1 MAMGISGLMA
11 DKNLRP
17 ITDPNP
23 VEVVEDLKSLPDNI
37 LAEYAQD
44 RTNPNATYALT
55 VLMSRKRAKDALV
68 KEDMPETTVAEDVI
82 ADVSGAPQ
90 TQQGVGGASMFVPEQ
105 QKEQYLAQQL
115 MQQAGPQGTQP
126 IDMQGTQPIDMQG
139 INTPAPGPEQLMA
152 AGGIT
157 RLPTPNVGQNYAGG
171 GIVSFAEGG
180 ANFGFNNLV
189 GLNDEEINNLLKL
202 AKEGKEYKVKSPTE
216 KGIKNLTFDQRLKD
230 EANKLGDS
238 IAGPFGNSFGM
249 MEDYKPDGI
258 KTNAEVK
265 EQIDKIL
272 AEEKELK
279 SPTKDFDDGRTT
291 DELATDIMSLESTD
305 TSIDGRNTLPPTALS
320 TKGIQGLQER
330 FDKLKSRYE
339 NQDKSLEEIGR
350 DVQAAYSQ
358 FGVDQNVF
366 GDLAADIEKDR
377 QQLGKSRGEAA
388 DLAFIEAGLLIAG
401 GTSPYALA
409 NLKEAAPAVR
419 NYGVQLQNLRG
430 EDRALKAMEL
440 QIKGAEQA
448 GKLGM
453 ADKAMALQDSARKQ
467 LLEIDKSQL
476 DADQRMAIAQLQAD
490 ATLQAALI
498 QANSK
503 EQYILLDQARKDP
516 NFYTVVTGPGGKP
529 MRQFNTE
536 KFMDLL
542 RPAGLGSFNSLI
554 GSLTKEYNDQASDIL
569 KGDEFRKMYPTVESY
584 INAITSQT
592 GAVRPRQGQS
602 TPGTQG
608 KIVDFNSLIKT
619 P

>member
-37 LAEYAQD
+37 LSEYAQD
-44 RTNPNATYALT
+44 RSNPNATYALT
-55 VLMSRKRAKDALV
+55 VLMSRKRAKDALA
-68 KEDMPETTVAEDVI
+68 KEDMPDTTVAEDVI

-90 TQQGVGGASMFVPEQ
+90 TQQGFGGASMFVPQEQ
-105 QKEQYLAQQL
+105 KQQYLAQQL

-126 IDMQGTQPIDMQG
+126 IDMQGN
-139 INTPAPGPEQLMA
+139 NTPAPNPEQLMA

-157 RLPTPNVGQNYAGG
+157 RLPAPNVGQNYAGG
-171 GIVSFAEGG
+171 GIVAFAEGG
-180 ANFGFNNLV
+180 ANFGFNNLA
-189 GLNDEEINNLLKL
+189 GLNDQEINDLIKL
-202 AKEGKEYKVKSPTE
+202 AKEEKEYKVKSPSE

-238 IAGPFGNSFGM
+238 IAGPFGNSFGI
-249 MEDYKPDGI
+249 MEDYKPEGI

-272 AEEKELK
+272 AEEKALK
-279 SPTKDFDDGRTT
+279 SPTKNFDDGRTT
-291 DELATDIMSLESTD
+291 DQIATDIMGLESTD
-305 TSIDGRNTLPPTALS
+305 TSIDGKNTLPSTALS

-330 FDKLKSRYE
+330 FDKLRSRYE

-358 FGVDQNVF
+358 FGVDQNMF
-366 GDLAADIEKDR
+366 RDLAADIEKDR

-448 GKLGM
+448 GKMGM

-467 LLEIDKSQL
+467 LLELDKSQL
-476 DADQRMAIAQLQAD
+476 DADQRMAVAQLQAD
-490 ATLQAALI
+490 TALQAALI
-498 QANSK
+498 QANSRDS
-503 EQYILLDQARKDP
+503 YILLDQAKRDP
-516 NFYTVVTGPGGKP
+516 NFYTVVTGPGGKK

-536 KFMDLL
+536 KFMELIK
-542 RPAGLGSFNSLI
+542 PYPGQGSYNSLI
-554 GSLTKEYNDQASDIL
+554 ASLTKEYNDQVTDIFT
-569 KGDEFRKMYPTVESY
+569 GAEFKKMYPTPESY
-584 INAITSQT
+584 INAITGQT
-592 GAVRPRQGQS
+592 GAFRPRQDQA

-608 KIVDFNSLIKT
+608 KIVDFSSLIKT

>member
-44 RTNPNATYALT
+44 RANPNATYALT

-90 TQQGVGGASMFVPEQ
+90 TQQGFGGASMFVPEQ
-105 QKEQYLAQQL
+105 QKQQYLAQQL
-115 MQQAGPQGTQP
+115 MQQAGP
-126 IDMQGTQPIDMQG
+126 QGTQPIDMQG

-157 RLPTPNVGQNYAGG
+157 RLPTSNIGQNYAGG

-189 GLNDEEINNLLKL
+189 GLNDQEINDLLKL
-202 AKEGKEYKVKSPTE
+202 AKEEKEYKVKSPFE
-216 KGIKNLTFDQRLKD
+216 RKGLKD
-230 EANKLGDS
+230 LQVNKDFIKSLEDGE
-238 IAGPFGNSFGM
+238 M
-249 MEDYKPDGI
+249 VDYKPQGDL
-258 KTNAEVK
+258 ELK

-272 AEEKELK
+272 AEEKALK
-279 SPTKDFDDGRTT
+279 SPTKNFDDGRTT
-291 DELATDIMSLESTD
+291 DQIATDIMGLESTD
-305 TSIDGRNTLPPTALS
+305 TSIDGRNTLPSTALS

-440 QIKGAEQA
+440 QIRGAEQA

-476 DADQRMAIAQLQAD
+476 DADQRMAIAELQRD

-503 EQYILLDQARKDP
+503 DSYILLDQAKRDP
-516 NFYTVVTGPGGKP
+516 NFYTVVTGPGGKK

-536 KFMDLL
+536 KFMELIK
-542 RPAGLGSFNSLI
+542 PYGQSSYNSLI
-554 GSLTKEYNDQASDIL
+554 GNLTKEYNDQASDIL

-584 INAITSQT
+584 INTITSQT
-592 GAVRPRQGQS
+592 GAFRPRQDQS

>member
-37 LAEYAQD
+37 LSEYAQD
-44 RTNPNATYALT
+44 RSNPNATYALT
-55 VLMSRKRAKDALV
+55 VLMSRKRAKDALA
-68 KEDMPETTVAEDVI
+68 KEDMPDTTVAEDVI
-82 ADVSGAPQ
+82 ADVSGTPQ
-90 TQQGVGGASMFVPEQ
+90 TQQGFGGASMFVPEQ
-105 QKEQYLAQQL
+105 QKQQYLAQQL
-115 MQQAGPQGTQP
+115 MQQAGP
-126 IDMQGTQPIDMQG
+126 QGTQPIDMQG

-157 RLPTPNVGQNYAGG
+157 RLPTSNIGQNYAGG

-180 ANFGFNNLV
+180 ANFGFNNLA
-189 GLNDEEINNLLKL
+189 GLNDQEINDLLKL
-202 AKEGKEYKVKSPTE
+202 AKEEKEYKVKSPFE
-216 KGIKNLTFDQRLKD
+216 RKGLKD
-230 EANKLGDS
+230 LQVNKDFIKSLEDGE
-238 IAGPFGNSFGM
+238 M
-249 MEDYKPDGI
+249 VDYKPQD
-258 KTNAEVK
+258 NLELK

-272 AEEKELK
+272 AEEKALK
-279 SPTKDFDDGRTT
+279 SPTKNFDDGRTT
-291 DELATDIMSLESTD
+291 DQIATDIMDLESTD
-305 TSIDGRNTLPPTALS
+305 TSIDGRNTLPKTALS

-330 FDKLKSRYE
+330 FDKIKSRYE

-388 DLAFIEAGLLIAG
+388 DLAFIEAGLMIAG

-448 GKLGM
+448 GKMGM

-467 LLEIDKSQL
+467 LLELDKSQL
-476 DADQRMAIAQLQAD
+476 DADQRMAVAQLQAD
-490 ATLQAALI
+490 TTLQAALI

-503 EQYILLDQARKDP
+503 DSYILLDQAKKDP
-516 NFYTVVTGPGGKP
+516 NFYTVVAGPGGKK

-536 KFMDLL
+536 KFMELIK
-542 RPAGLGSFNSLI
+542 PYGQSSYNSLI
-554 GSLTKEYNDQASDIL
+554 ANLNKEYNDQATNIL
-569 KGDEFRKMYPTVESY
+569 TGDEFRKMYPTVESY
-584 INAITSQT
+584 INSITSQT
-592 GAVRPRQGQS
+592 GAVRPRQDQS

>member
-37 LAEYAQD
+37 LADYAQD
-44 RTNPNATYALT
+44 RANPNATYALT

-90 TQQGVGGASMFVPEQ
+90 TQQGFGGASMFVPEQ
-105 QKEQYLAQQL
+105 QKQQYLAQQL
-115 MQQAGPQGTQP
+115 MQQAGP
-126 IDMQGTQPIDMQG
+126 QGTQPIDMQG

-157 RLPTPNVGQNYAGG
+157 RLPTSNIGQNYAGG

-189 GLNDEEINNLLKL
+189 GLNDQEINDLLKL
-202 AKEGKEYKVKSPTE
+202 AKEEKEYKVKSPFE
-216 KGIKNLTFDQRLKD
+216 RKGLKD
-230 EANKLGDS
+230 LQVNKDFIKSLEDGE
-238 IAGPFGNSFGM
+238 M
-249 MEDYKPDGI
+249 VDYKPQGDL
-258 KTNAEVK
+258 ELK

-279 SPTKDFDDGRTT
+279 SPTKNFDDGRTT
-291 DELATDIMSLESTD
+291 DQIATDIMGLESTD

-490 ATLQAALI
+490 ASLQAALI

-503 EQYILLDQARKDP
+503 DSYILLDQAKRDP
-516 NFYTVVTGPGGKP
+516 NFYTVVTGPGGKK

-536 KFMDLL
+536 KFMELIK
-542 RPAGLGSFNSLI
+542 PYGQSSYNSLI
-554 GSLTKEYNDQASDIL
+554 GNLTKEYNDQASDIL

-584 INAITSQT
+584 INTITSQT
-592 GAVRPRQGQS
+592 GAFRPRQDQS

>member
-44 RTNPNATYALT
+44 RANPNATYALT
-55 VLMSRKRAKDALV
+55 VLMSRKRAKDALA

-90 TQQGVGGASMFVPEQ
+90 TQQGFGGASMFVPEQ
-105 QKEQYLAQQL
+105 QKQQYLAQQL
-115 MQQAGPQGTQP
+115 MQQAGP
-126 IDMQGTQPIDMQG
+126 QGTQPIDMQG

-157 RLPTPNVGQNYAGG
+157 RLPTSNIGQNYAGG

-189 GLNDEEINNLLKL
+189 GLNDQEINDLLKL
-202 AKEGKEYKVKSPTE
+202 AKEDKEYKVKSPFE
-216 KGIKNLTFDQRLKD
+216 RKGLKD
-230 EANKLGDS
+230 LQVNKDFIKSLEDGE
-238 IAGPFGNSFGM
+238 M
-249 MEDYKPDGI
+249 VDYKPQGDL
-258 KTNAEVK
+258 ELK

-272 AEEKELK
+272 AEEKALK
-279 SPTKDFDDGRTT
+279 SPTKNFDDGRTT
-291 DELATDIMSLESTD
+291 DELATDIMGLESTD
-305 TSIDGRNTLPPTALS
+305 TSIDRRNTLPSTALS

-330 FDKLKSRYE
+330 FDKLRSRYE

-476 DADQRMAIAQLQAD
+476 DADQRMAVAQLQAD
-490 ATLQAALI
+490 ASLQAALI

-503 EQYILLDQARKDP
+503 DSYILLDQAKKDP
-516 NFYTVVTGPGGKP
+516 NFYTVVTGPGGKK

-536 KFMDLL
+536 KFMELIK
-542 RPAGLGSFNSLI
+542 PYGQSSYNSLI
-554 GSLTKEYNDQASDIL
+554 ANLTKEYNDQASDIL

-584 INAITSQT
+584 INTITSQT
-592 GAVRPRQGQS
+592 GAFRPRQDQS

-608 KIVDFNSLIKT
+608 KIVDFSSLIKT

>member
-1 MAMGISGLMA
+1 MGISGLMA

-68 KEDMPETTVAEDVI
+68 KEDMPKTTVAEDVI

-90 TQQGVGGASMFVPEQ
+90 TQQGFGGASMFVPEQ
-105 QKEQYLAQQL
+105 QKQQYLAQQL

-126 IDMQGTQPIDMQG
+126 IDMQG
-139 INTPAPGPEQLMA
+139 INTPAPGPEELMA
-152 AGGIT
+152 VGGIT
-157 RLPTPNVGQNYAGG
+157 RLPTSNIGQNYAGG
-171 GIVSFAEGG
+171 GIVAFQNGGDVGG

-189 GLNDEEINNLLKL
+189 GLNDQEINDLLKL
-202 AKEGKEYKVKSPTE
+202 AKEEKEYKVKSPFE
-216 KGIKNLTFDQRLKD
+216 RKGLKD
-230 EANKLGDS
+230 LQLNTDFTKSLEDGE
-238 IAGPFGNSFGM
+238 M
-249 MEDYKPDGI
+249 VDYKPQGDL
-258 KTNAEVK
+258 ELK

-279 SPTKDFDDGRTT
+279 SPTKNFDDGRTT
-291 DELATDIMSLESTD
+291 DQIATDIMDLESTD
-305 TSIDGRNTLPPTALS
+305 TSIEGRNTLPTTALS

-366 GDLAADIEKDR
+366 GGLAADIEKDR

-430 EDRALKAMEL
+430 EDRALKTMEL

-490 ATLQAALI
+490 ASLQAALI

-503 EQYILLDQARKDP
+503 EQYILLDQAKKDP

-536 KFMDLL
+536 KFMELL
-542 RPAGLGSFNSLI
+542 KPMGQGSFNSLI
-554 GSLTKEYNDQASDIL
+554 ANLNKEYNDQATDIFT
-569 KGDEFRKMYPTVESY
+569 GAEFRKMYPTVESY
-584 INAITSQT
+584 INSITSQT

>member
-90 TQQGVGGASMFVPEQ
+90 TQQGFGGASMFVPEQ
-105 QKEQYLAQQL
+105 QKQQYLAQQL

-126 IDMQGTQPIDMQG
+126 IDMQG
-139 INTPAPGPEQLMA
+139 INTPAPGPEELMA
-152 AGGIT
+152 VGGIT
-157 RLPTPNVGQNYAGG
+157 RLPTSNIGQNYAGG
-171 GIVSFAEGG
+171 GIVAFQNGGDVGG

-189 GLNDEEINNLLKL
+189 GLNDQEINDLLKL
-202 AKEGKEYKVKSPTE
+202 AKEEKEYKVKSPTE

-249 MEDYKPDGI
+249 MEDYKPEGI

-279 SPTKDFDDGRTT
+279 SPTKNFDDGRTT
-291 DELATDIMSLESTD
+291 DQIATDIMGLESTD

-366 GDLAADIEKDR
+366 GGLAADIEKDR

-430 EDRALKAMEL
+430 EDRALKTMEL

-490 ATLQAALI
+490 ATLNAALI

-536 KFMDLL
+536 KFMELL
-542 RPAGLGSFNSLI
+542 RPVGQGSYNSLI
-554 GSLTKEYNDQASDIL
+554 GNLTKEYNDQASDIL

-584 INAITSQT
+584 INTITSQT
-592 GAVRPRQGQS
+592 GAFRPRQDQS

>member
-44 RTNPNATYALT
+44 RANPNATYALT
-55 VLMSRKRAKDALV
+55 VLMSRKRAKDALA

-90 TQQGVGGASMFVPEQ
+90 TQQGFGGASMFVPEQ
-105 QKEQYLAQQL
+105 QKQQYLAQQL
-115 MQQAGPQGTQP
+115 MQQAGP
-126 IDMQGTQPIDMQG
+126 QGTQPIDMQG

-157 RLPTPNVGQNYAGG
+157 RLPTSNIGQNYAGG

-189 GLNDEEINNLLKL
+189 GLNDQEINDLLKL
-202 AKEGKEYKVKSPTE
+202 AKEDKEYKVKSPFE
-216 KGIKNLTFDQRLKD
+216 RKGLKD
-230 EANKLGDS
+230 LQVNKDFIKSLEDGE
-238 IAGPFGNSFGM
+238 M
-249 MEDYKPDGI
+249 VDYKPQGDL
-258 KTNAEVK
+258 ELK

-272 AEEKELK
+272 AEEKALK
-279 SPTKDFDDGRTT
+279 SPTKNFDDGRTT
-291 DELATDIMSLESTD
+291 DQIATDIMGLESTD
-305 TSIDGRNTLPPTALS
+305 TSIDRRNTLPSTALS

-330 FDKLKSRYE
+330 FDKLRSRYE

-476 DADQRMAIAQLQAD
+476 DADQRMAVAQLQAD
-490 ATLQAALI
+490 ASLQAALI

-503 EQYILLDQARKDP
+503 DSYILLDQAKKDP
-516 NFYTVVTGPGGKP
+516 NFYTVVTGPGGKK

-536 KFMDLL
+536 KFMELIK
-542 RPAGLGSFNSLI
+542 PYGQSSYNSLI
-554 GSLTKEYNDQASDIL
+554 ANLTKEYNDQASDIL
-569 KGDEFRKMYPTVESY
+569 KGDEFIKMYPTPESY
-584 INAITSQT
+584 INAITGQT

-608 KIVDFNSLIKT
+608 KIVDFSSLIKT

>member
-44 RTNPNATYALT
+44 RANPNATYALT
-55 VLMSRKRAKDALV
+55 VLMSRKRAKDALA

-90 TQQGVGGASMFVPEQ
+90 TQQGFGGASMFVPEQ
-105 QKEQYLAQQL
+105 QKQQYLAQQL
-115 MQQAGPQGTQP
+115 MQQAGP
-126 IDMQGTQPIDMQG
+126 QGTQPIDMQG

-157 RLPTPNVGQNYAGG
+157 RLPTSNIGQNYAGG

-189 GLNDEEINNLLKL
+189 GLNDQEINDLLKL
-202 AKEGKEYKVKSPTE
+202 AKEDKEYKVKSPFE
-216 KGIKNLTFDQRLKD
+216 RKGLKD
-230 EANKLGDS
+230 LQVNKDFIKSLEDGE
-238 IAGPFGNSFGM
+238 M
-249 MEDYKPDGI
+249 VDYKPQGDL
-258 KTNAEVK
+258 ELK

-272 AEEKELK
+272 AEEKALK
-279 SPTKDFDDGRTT
+279 SPTKNFDDGRTT
-291 DELATDIMSLESTD
+291 DELATDIMGLESTD
-305 TSIDGRNTLPPTALS
+305 TSIDRRNTLPSTALS

-330 FDKLKSRYE
+330 FDKLRSRYE

-476 DADQRMAIAQLQAD
+476 DADQRMAVAQLQAD
-490 ATLQAALI
+490 ASLQAALI

-503 EQYILLDQARKDP
+503 DSYILLDQAKKDP
-516 NFYTVVTGPGGKP
+516 NFYTVVTGPGGKK

-536 KFMDLL
+536 KFMELIK
-542 RPAGLGSFNSLI
+542 PYGQSSYNSLI
-554 GSLTKEYNDQASDIL
+554 ANLTKEYNDQASDIL
-569 KGDEFRKMYPTVESY
+569 KGDEFIKMYPTPESY
-584 INAITSQT
+584 INAITGQT

-608 KIVDFNSLIKT
+608 KIVDFSSLIKT

>member
-44 RTNPNATYALT
+44 RANPNATYALT

-90 TQQGVGGASMFVPEQ
+90 TQQGFGGASMFVPEQ
-105 QKEQYLAQQL
+105 QKQQYLAQQL

-126 IDMQGTQPIDMQG
+126 IDMQG
-139 INTPAPGPEQLMA
+139 INTPAPGPEELMA
-152 AGGIT
+152 VGGIT
-157 RLPTPNVGQNYAGG
+157 RLPTSNIGQNYAGG
-171 GIVSFAEGG
+171 GIVAFQNGGDVGG

-189 GLNDEEINNLLKL
+189 GLNDQEINDLLKL
-202 AKEGKEYKVKSPTE
+202 AKEEKEYKVKSPFE
-216 KGIKNLTFDQRLKD
+216 RKGLKD
-230 EANKLGDS
+230 LQLNTDFTKSLEDGE
-238 IAGPFGNSFGM
+238 M
-249 MEDYKPDGI
+249 VDYKPQGDL
-258 KTNAEVK
+258 ELK

-279 SPTKDFDDGRTT
+279 SPTKNFDDGRTT
-291 DELATDIMSLESTD
+291 DQIATDIMDLESTD
-305 TSIDGRNTLPPTALS
+305 TSIDGRNTLPTTALS

-430 EDRALKAMEL
+430 EDRALKTMEL

-490 ATLQAALI
+490 ATLNAALI

-536 KFMDLL
+536 KFMELL
-542 RPAGLGSFNSLI
+542 RPVGQGSYNSLVA
-554 GSLTKEYNDQASDIL
+554 SLNREYNDQASDIL

-584 INAITSQT
+584 INSITSQT

>member
-44 RTNPNATYALT
+44 RANPNATYALT
-55 VLMSRKRAKDALV
+55 VLMSRKRAKDALA

-90 TQQGVGGASMFVPEQ
+90 TQQGFGGASMFVPEQ
-105 QKEQYLAQQL
+105 QKQQYLAQQL
-115 MQQAGPQGTQP
+115 MQQAGP
-126 IDMQGTQPIDMQG
+126 QGTQPIDMQG

-189 GLNDEEINNLLKL
+189 GLNDQEINDLLKL
-202 AKEGKEYKVKSPTE
+202 AKEEKEYKVKSPFE
-216 KGIKNLTFDQRLKD
+216 RKGLKD
-230 EANKLGDS
+230 LQVNKDFIKSLEDGE
-238 IAGPFGNSFGM
+238 M
-249 MEDYKPDGI
+249 VDYKPQGDL
-258 KTNAEVK
+258 ELK

-272 AEEKELK
+272 AEEKALK
-279 SPTKDFDDGRTT
+279 SPTKNFDDGRTT
-291 DELATDIMSLESTD
+291 DELATDIMGLESTD
-305 TSIDGRNTLPPTALS
+305 TSIDGRNTLPSTALS

-330 FDKLKSRYE
+330 FDKLRSRYE

-366 GDLAADIEKDR
+366 GDLATDIEKDR

-476 DADQRMAIAQLQAD
+476 DADQRMAVAQLQAD
-490 ATLQAALI
+490 ASLQAALI

-503 EQYILLDQARKDP
+503 DSYILLDQAKKDP
-516 NFYTVVTGPGGKP
+516 NFYTVVTGPGGKK

-536 KFMDLL
+536 KFMELIK
-542 RPAGLGSFNSLI
+542 PYGQSSYNSLI
-554 GSLTKEYNDQASDIL
+554 ANLTKEYNDQASDIL

-584 INAITSQT
+584 INTITSQT

-608 KIVDFNSLIKT
+608 KIVDFSSLIKT

>member
-68 KEDMPETTVAEDVI
+68 KEDMPKTTVAEDVI

-90 TQQGVGGASMFVPEQ
+90 TQQGFGGASMFVPEQ
-105 QKEQYLAQQL
+105 QKQQYLAQQL

-126 IDMQGTQPIDMQG
+126 IDMQG
-139 INTPAPGPEQLMA
+139 INTPAPGPEELMA
-152 AGGIT
+152 VGGIT
-157 RLPTPNVGQNYAGG
+157 RLPTSNIGQNYAGG
-171 GIVSFAEGG
+171 GIVAFQNGGDVGG

-189 GLNDEEINNLLKL
+189 GLNDQEINDLLKL
-202 AKEGKEYKVKSPTE
+202 AKEEKEYKVKSPFE
-216 KGIKNLTFDQRLKD
+216 RKGLKD
-230 EANKLGDS
+230 LQLNTDFTKSLEDGE
-238 IAGPFGNSFGM
+238 M
-249 MEDYKPDGI
+249 VDYKPQGDL
-258 KTNAEVK
+258 ELK

-279 SPTKDFDDGRTT
+279 SPTKNFDDGRTT
-291 DELATDIMSLESTD
+291 DQIATDIMDLESTD
-305 TSIDGRNTLPPTALS
+305 TSIEGRNTLPTTALS

-366 GDLAADIEKDR
+366 GGLAADIEKDR

-430 EDRALKAMEL
+430 EDRALKTMEL

-490 ATLQAALI
+490 ASLQAALI

-503 EQYILLDQARKDP
+503 EQYILLDQAKKDP

-536 KFMDLL
+536 KFMELL
-542 RPAGLGSFNSLI
+542 RPVGQGSYNSLVA
-554 GSLTKEYNDQASDIL
+554 SLNREYNDQASDIL

-584 INAITSQT
+584 INSITSQT

>member
-44 RTNPNATYALT
+44 RANPNATYALT
-55 VLMSRKRAKDALV
+55 VLMSRKRAKDALA

-90 TQQGVGGASMFVPEQ
+90 TQQGFGGASMFVPEQ
-105 QKEQYLAQQL
+105 QKQQYLAQQL
-115 MQQAGPQGTQP
+115 MQQAGP
-126 IDMQGTQPIDMQG
+126 QGTQPIDMQG

-157 RLPTPNVGQNYAGG
+157 RLPTSNIGQNYAGG

-189 GLNDEEINNLLKL
+189 GLNDQEINDLLKL
-202 AKEGKEYKVKSPTE
+202 AKEEKEYKVKSPFE
-216 KGIKNLTFDQRLKD
+216 RKGLKD
-230 EANKLGDS
+230 LQVNKDFIKSLEDGE
-238 IAGPFGNSFGM
+238 M
-249 MEDYKPDGI
+249 VDYKPQGDL
-258 KTNAEVK
+258 ELK

-272 AEEKELK
+272 AEEKALK
-279 SPTKDFDDGRTT
+279 SPTKNFDDGRTT
-291 DELATDIMSLESTD
+291 DQIATDIMGLESTD
-305 TSIDGRNTLPPTALS
+305 TSIDRRNTLPSTALS

-330 FDKLKSRYE
+330 FDKLRSRYE

-476 DADQRMAIAQLQAD
+476 DADQRMAVAQLQAD
-490 ATLQAALI
+490 ASLQAALI

-503 EQYILLDQARKDP
+503 DSYILLDQAKKDP
-516 NFYTVVTGPGGKP
+516 NFYTVVTGPGGKK

-536 KFMDLL
+536 KFMELIK
-542 RPAGLGSFNSLI
+542 PYGQSSYNSLI
-554 GSLTKEYNDQASDIL
+554 ANLTKEYNDQASDIL
-569 KGDEFRKMYPTVESY
+569 KGDEFIKMYPTPESY
-584 INAITSQT
+584 INAITGQT

-608 KIVDFNSLIKT
+608 KIVDFSSLIKT

>member
-68 KEDMPETTVAEDVI
+68 KEDMPKTTVAEDVI

-90 TQQGVGGASMFVPEQ
+90 TQQGFGGASMFVPEQ
-105 QKEQYLAQQL
+105 QKQQYLAQQL

-126 IDMQGTQPIDMQG
+126 IDMQG
-139 INTPAPGPEQLMA
+139 INTPAPGPEELMA
-152 AGGIT
+152 VGGIT
-157 RLPTPNVGQNYAGG
+157 RLPTSNIGQNYAGG
-171 GIVSFAEGG
+171 GIVAFQNGGDVGG

-189 GLNDEEINNLLKL
+189 GLNDQEINDLLKL
-202 AKEGKEYKVKSPTE
+202 AKEEKEYKVKSPFE
-216 KGIKNLTFDQRLKD
+216 RKGLKD
-230 EANKLGDS
+230 LQLNKDFTKSLEDGE
-238 IAGPFGNSFGM
+238 M
-249 MEDYKPDGI
+249 VDYKPQGDL
-258 KTNAEVK
+258 ELK

-279 SPTKDFDDGRTT
+279 SPTKNFDDGRTT
-291 DELATDIMSLESTD
+291 DQIATDIMGLESTD

-366 GDLAADIEKDR
+366 GGLAADIEKDR

-430 EDRALKAMEL
+430 EDRALKTMEL

-490 ATLQAALI
+490 ATLNAALI

-536 KFMDLL
+536 KFMELL
-542 RPAGLGSFNSLI
+542 RPVGQGSYNSLVA
-554 GSLTKEYNDQASDIL
+554 SLNREYNDQASDIL

-584 INAITSQT
+584 INSITSQT

>member
-23 VEVVEDLKSLPDNI
+23 VEVIEDLKSLPDNI

-90 TQQGVGGASMFVPEQ
+90 TQQGFGGASMFVPEQ
-105 QKEQYLAQQL
+105 QKQQYLAQQL

-126 IDMQGTQPIDMQG
+126 IDMQG
-139 INTPAPGPEQLMA
+139 INTPAPGPEELMA
-152 AGGIT
+152 VGGIT
-157 RLPTPNVGQNYAGG
+157 RLPTSNIGQNYAGG
-171 GIVSFAEGG
+171 GIVAFQNGGDVGG

-189 GLNDEEINNLLKL
+189 GLNDQEINNLLKL
-202 AKEGKEYKVKSPTE
+202 VKEEKEYKVKSPFE
-216 KGIKNLTFDQRLKD
+216 RKGLKD
-230 EANKLGDS
+230 LQLNTDFTKSLEDGE
-238 IAGPFGNSFGM
+238 M
-249 MEDYKPDGI
+249 VDYKPQGDL
-258 KTNAEVK
+258 ELK

-279 SPTKDFDDGRTT
+279 SPTKNFDDGRTT
-291 DELATDIMSLESTD
+291 DQIATDIMDLESTD
-305 TSIDGRNTLPPTALS
+305 TSIEGRNTLPTTALS

-366 GDLAADIEKDR
+366 GGLAADIEKDR

-430 EDRALKAMEL
+430 EDRALKTMEL

-490 ATLQAALI
+490 ASLQAALI

-503 EQYILLDQARKDP
+503 DSYILLDQAKRDP
-516 NFYTVVTGPGGKP
+516 NFYTVVTGPGGKK

-536 KFMDLL
+536 KFMELIK
-542 RPAGLGSFNSLI
+542 PYGQSSYNSLI
-554 GSLTKEYNDQASDIL
+554 GNLTKEYNDQASDIL

-584 INAITSQT
+584 INTITSQT
-592 GAVRPRQGQS
+592 GAFRPRQDQS

>member
-90 TQQGVGGASMFVPEQ
+90 TQQGFGGASMFVPEQ
-105 QKEQYLAQQL
+105 QKQQYLAQQL

-126 IDMQGTQPIDMQG
+126 IDMQG
-139 INTPAPGPEQLMA
+139 INTPAPGPEELMA
-152 AGGIT
+152 VGGIT
-157 RLPTPNVGQNYAGG
+157 RLPTSNIGQNYAGG
-171 GIVSFAEGG
+171 GIVAFQNGGDVGG

-189 GLNDEEINNLLKL
+189 GLNDQEINNLLKL
-202 AKEGKEYKVKSPTE
+202 AKEEKEYKVKSPLE
-216 KGIKNLTFDQRLKD
+216 RKGLKD
-230 EANKLGDS
+230 LQLNTDFTKSLEDGE
-238 IAGPFGNSFGM
+238 M
-249 MEDYKPDGI
+249 VDYKPQGDL
-258 KTNAEVK
+258 ELK

-279 SPTKDFDDGRTT
+279 SPTKNFDDGRTT
-291 DELATDIMSLESTD
+291 DQIATDIMGLESTD
-305 TSIDGRNTLPPTALS
+305 TSIEGRNTLPTTALS

-366 GDLAADIEKDR
+366 GGLAADIEKDR

-430 EDRALKAMEL
+430 EDRALKTMEL

-490 ATLQAALI
+490 ATLNAALI

-536 KFMDLL
+536 KFMELL
-542 RPAGLGSFNSLI
+542 RPVGQGSYNSLVA
-554 GSLTKEYNDQASDIL
+554 SLNREYNDQASDIL

-584 INAITSQT
+584 INSITSQT

>member
-44 RTNPNATYALT
+44 RANPNATYALT
-55 VLMSRKRAKDALV
+55 VLMSRKRAKDALA

-90 TQQGVGGASMFVPEQ
+90 TQQGFGGASMFVPEQ
-105 QKEQYLAQQL
+105 QKQQYLAQQL
-115 MQQAGPQGTQP
+115 MQQAGP
-126 IDMQGTQPIDMQG
+126 QGTQPIDMQG

-157 RLPTPNVGQNYAGG
+157 RLPTSNIGQNYAGG

-189 GLNDEEINNLLKL
+189 GLNDQEINDLLKL
-202 AKEGKEYKVKSPTE
+202 AKEDKEYKVKSPFE
-216 KGIKNLTFDQRLKD
+216 RKGLKD
-230 EANKLGDS
+230 LQVNKDFIKSLEDGE
-238 IAGPFGNSFGM
+238 M
-249 MEDYKPDGI
+249 VDYKPQGDL
-258 KTNAEVK
+258 ELK

-272 AEEKELK
+272 AEEKKLK

-291 DELATDIMSLESTD
+291 DQIATDIMGLESTD
-305 TSIDGRNTLPPTALS
+305 TSIDGRNTLPSTALS

-330 FDKLKSRYE
+330 FDKLRSRYE

-476 DADQRMAIAQLQAD
+476 DADQRMAVAQLQAD
-490 ATLQAALI
+490 ASLQAALI

-503 EQYILLDQARKDP
+503 DSYILLDQAKKDP
-516 NFYTVVTGPGGKP
+516 NFYTVVTGPGGKK

-536 KFMDLL
+536 KFMELIK
-542 RPAGLGSFNSLI
+542 PYGQSSYNSLI
-554 GSLTKEYNDQASDIL
+554 ANLTKEYNDQASDIL
-569 KGDEFRKMYPTVESY
+569 KGDEFIKMYPTPESY
-584 INAITSQT
+584 INAITGQT

-608 KIVDFNSLIKT
+608 KIVDFSSLIKT

>member
-44 RTNPNATYALT
+44 RANPNATYALT

-68 KEDMPETTVAEDVI
+68 KEDMPKTTVAEDVI

-90 TQQGVGGASMFVPEQ
+90 TQQGFGGASMFVPEQ
-105 QKEQYLAQQL
+105 QKQQYLAQQL
-115 MQQAGPQGTQP
+115 MQQAGP
-126 IDMQGTQPIDMQG
+126 QGTQPIDMQG

-157 RLPTPNVGQNYAGG
+157 RLPTSNIGQNYAGG
-171 GIVSFAEGG
+171 GIVAFQNGGDVGG

-189 GLNDEEINNLLKL
+189 GLNDQEINDLLKL
-202 AKEGKEYKVKSPTE
+202 AKEEKEYKVKSPFE
-216 KGIKNLTFDQRLKD
+216 RKGLKD
-230 EANKLGDS
+230 LQLNTDFTKSLEDGE
-238 IAGPFGNSFGM
+238 M
-249 MEDYKPDGI
+249 VDYKPQGDL
-258 KTNAEVK
+258 ELE

-279 SPTKDFDDGRTT
+279 SPTKNFDDGRTT
-291 DELATDIMSLESTD
+291 DQIATDIMDLESTD
-305 TSIDGRNTLPPTALS
+305 TSIEGRNTLPTTALS

-430 EDRALKAMEL
+430 EDRALKTMEL

-490 ATLQAALI
+490 ASLQAALI

-503 EQYILLDQARKDP
+503 EQYILLDQAKKDP

-536 KFMDLL
+536 KFMELL
-542 RPAGLGSFNSLI
+542 KPMGQGSFNSLI
-554 GSLTKEYNDQASDIL
+554 ANLNKEYNDQATDIFT
-569 KGDEFRKMYPTVESY
+569 GAEFRKMYPTVESY
-584 INAITSQT
+584 INSITSQT

>member
-90 TQQGVGGASMFVPEQ
+90 TQQGFGGASMFVPEQ
-105 QKEQYLAQQL
+105 QKQQYLAQQL

-126 IDMQGTQPIDMQG
+126 IDMQG
-139 INTPAPGPEQLMA
+139 INTPAPGPEELMA
-152 AGGIT
+152 VGGIT
-157 RLPTPNVGQNYAGG
+157 RLPTSNIGQNYAGG
-171 GIVSFAEGG
+171 GIVAFQNGGDVGG

-189 GLNDEEINNLLKL
+189 GLNDQEINDLLKL
-202 AKEGKEYKVKSPTE
+202 AKEEKEYKVKSPFE
-216 KGIKNLTFDQRLKD
+216 RKGLKD
-230 EANKLGDS
+230 LQLNTDFTKSLEDGE
-238 IAGPFGNSFGM
+238 M
-249 MEDYKPDGI
+249 VDYKPQGDL
-258 KTNAEVK
+258 ELK

-279 SPTKDFDDGRTT
+279 SPTKNFDDGRTT
-291 DELATDIMSLESTD
+291 DQIATDIMGLESTD

-366 GDLAADIEKDR
+366 GGLAADIEKDR

-430 EDRALKAMEL
+430 EDRALKTMEL

-490 ATLQAALI
+490 ASLQAALI

-503 EQYILLDQARKDP
+503 EQYILLDQAKKDP

-536 KFMDLL
+536 KFMELL
-542 RPAGLGSFNSLI
+542 KPVGQGSYNSLVA
-554 GSLTKEYNDQASDIL
+554 SLNREYNDQASDIL

-584 INAITSQT
+584 INSITSQT

>member
-37 LAEYAQD
+37 LSEYAQD
-44 RTNPNATYALT
+44 RSNPNATYALT
-55 VLMSRKRAKDALV
+55 VLMSRKRAKDALA
-68 KEDMPETTVAEDVI
+68 KEDMPDTTVAEDVI
-82 ADVSGAPQ
+82 ADVSDAPQ
-90 TQQGVGGASMFVPEQ
+90 TQQGFGGASMFVPQEQ
-105 QKEQYLAQQL
+105 KQQYLAQQL
-115 MQQAGPQGTQP
+115 MQQAGP
-126 IDMQGTQPIDMQG
+126 QGTQPIDMQG

-157 RLPTPNVGQNYAGG
+157 RLPTSNIGQNYAGG

-180 ANFGFNNLV
+180 ANFGFNNLA
-189 GLNDEEINNLLKL
+189 GLNDQEINDLLKL
-202 AKEGKEYKVKSPTE
+202 AKEEKEYKVKSPFE
-216 KGIKNLTFDQRLKD
+216 RKGLKD
-230 EANKLGDS
+230 LQVNKDFIKSLEDGE
-238 IAGPFGNSFGM
+238 M
-249 MEDYKPDGI
+249 VDYKPQD
-258 KTNAEVK
+258 NLELK

-272 AEEKELK
+272 AEEKALK
-279 SPTKDFDDGRTT
+279 SPTKNFDDGRTT
-291 DELATDIMSLESTD
+291 DQIATDIMDLESTD
-305 TSIDGRNTLPPTALS
+305 TSIDGRNTLPKTALS

-330 FDKLKSRYE
+330 FDKIKSRYE

-388 DLAFIEAGLLIAG
+388 DLAFIEAGLMIAG

-448 GKLGM
+448 GKMGM

-467 LLEIDKSQL
+467 LLELDKSQL
-476 DADQRMAIAQLQAD
+476 DADQRMAVAQLQAD
-490 ATLQAALI
+490 TTLQAALI

-503 EQYILLDQARKDP
+503 DSYILLDQAKKDP
-516 NFYTVVTGPGGKP
+516 NFYTVVAGPGGKK

-536 KFMDLL
+536 KFMELIK
-542 RPAGLGSFNSLI
+542 PYGQSSYNSLI
-554 GSLTKEYNDQASDIL
+554 ANLNKEYNDQATNIL
-569 KGDEFRKMYPTVESY
+569 TGDEFRKMYPTVESY
-584 INAITSQT
+584 INSITSQT
-592 GAVRPRQGQS
+592 GAVRPRQDQS

>member
-23 VEVVEDLKSLPDNI
+23 VEVIEDLKSLPDNI

-90 TQQGVGGASMFVPEQ
+90 TQQGFGGASMFVPEQ
-105 QKEQYLAQQL
+105 QKQQYLAQQL

-126 IDMQGTQPIDMQG
+126 IDMQG
-139 INTPAPGPEQLMA
+139 INTPAPGPEELMA
-152 AGGIT
+152 VGGIT
-157 RLPTPNVGQNYAGG
+157 RLPTSNIGQNYAGG
-171 GIVSFAEGG
+171 GIVAFQNGGDVGG

-189 GLNDEEINNLLKL
+189 GLNDQEINNLLKL
-202 AKEGKEYKVKSPTE
+202 AKEEKEYKVKSPLE
-216 KGIKNLTFDQRLKD
+216 RKGLKD
-230 EANKLGDS
+230 LQLNTDFTKSLEDGE
-238 IAGPFGNSFGM
+238 M
-249 MEDYKPDGI
+249 VDYKPQGDL
-258 KTNAEVK
+258 ELK

-279 SPTKDFDDGRTT
+279 SPTKNFDDGRTT
-291 DELATDIMSLESTD
+291 DQIATDIMDLESTD
-305 TSIDGRNTLPPTALS
+305 TSIEGRNTLPTTALS

-366 GDLAADIEKDR
+366 GGLAADIEKDR

-430 EDRALKAMEL
+430 EDRALKTMEL

-490 ATLQAALI
+490 ASLQAALI

-503 EQYILLDQARKDP
+503 DSYILLDQAKRDP
-516 NFYTVVTGPGGKP
+516 NFYTVVTGPGGKK

-536 KFMDLL
+536 KFMELIK
-542 RPAGLGSFNSLI
+542 PYGQSSYNSLI
-554 GSLTKEYNDQASDIL
+554 GNLTKEYNDQASDIL

-584 INAITSQT
+584 INTITSQT
-592 GAVRPRQGQS
+592 GAFRPRQDQS

>member
-44 RTNPNATYALT
+44 RANPNATYALT
-55 VLMSRKRAKDALV
+55 VLMSRKRAKDALA

-90 TQQGVGGASMFVPEQ
+90 TQQGFGGASMFVPEQ
-105 QKEQYLAQQL
+105 QKQQYLAQQL
-115 MQQAGPQGTQP
+115 MQQAGP
-126 IDMQGTQPIDMQG
+126 QGTQPIDMQG

-157 RLPTPNVGQNYAGG
+157 RLPTSNIGQNYAGG

-189 GLNDEEINNLLKL
+189 GLNDQEINDLLKL
-202 AKEGKEYKVKSPTE
+202 AKEDKEYKVKSPFE
-216 KGIKNLTFDQRLKD
+216 RKGLKD
-230 EANKLGDS
+230 LQVNKDFIKSLEDGE
-238 IAGPFGNSFGM
+238 M
-249 MEDYKPDGI
+249 VDYKPQGDL
-258 KTNAEVK
+258 ELK

-272 AEEKELK
+272 AEEKKLK

-291 DELATDIMSLESTD
+291 DQIATDIMGLESTD
-305 TSIDGRNTLPPTALS
+305 TSIDGRNTLPSTALS

-330 FDKLKSRYE
+330 FDKLRSRYE

-476 DADQRMAIAQLQAD
+476 DADQRMAVAQLQAD
-490 ATLQAALI
+490 ASLQAALI

-503 EQYILLDQARKDP
+503 DSYILLDQAKKDP
-516 NFYTVVTGPGGKP
+516 NFYTVVTGPGGKK

-536 KFMDLL
+536 KFMELIK
-542 RPAGLGSFNSLI
+542 PYGQSSYNSLI
-554 GSLTKEYNDQASDIL
+554 ANLTKEYNDQASDIL

-584 INAITSQT
+584 INTITSQT
-592 GAVRPRQGQS
+592 GAFRPRQDQS

>member
-90 TQQGVGGASMFVPEQ
+90 TQQGFGGASMFVPEQ
-105 QKEQYLAQQL
+105 QKQQYLAQQL

-126 IDMQGTQPIDMQG
+126 IDMQG
-139 INTPAPGPEQLMA
+139 INTPAPGPEELMA
-152 AGGIT
+152 VGGIT
-157 RLPTPNVGQNYAGG
+157 RLPTSNIGQNYAGG
-171 GIVSFAEGG
+171 GIVAFQNGGDVGG

-189 GLNDEEINNLLKL
+189 GLNDQEINNLLKL
-202 AKEGKEYKVKSPTE
+202 AKEEKEYKVKSPFE
-216 KGIKNLTFDQRLKD
+216 RKGLKD
-230 EANKLGDS
+230 LQLNTDFTKSLEDGE
-238 IAGPFGNSFGM
+238 M
-249 MEDYKPDGI
+249 VDYKPQGDL
-258 KTNAEVK
+258 ELK

-279 SPTKDFDDGRTT
+279 SPTKNFDDGRTT
-291 DELATDIMSLESTD
+291 DQIATDIMGLESTD

-366 GDLAADIEKDR
+366 GGLAADIEKDR

-430 EDRALKAMEL
+430 EDRALKTMEL

-490 ATLQAALI
+490 ASLQAALI

-503 EQYILLDQARKDP
+503 EQYILLDQAKKDP

-536 KFMDLL
+536 KFMELL
-542 RPAGLGSFNSLI
+542 KPMGQGSFNSLI
-554 GSLTKEYNDQASDIL
+554 ANLNKEYNDQATDIFT
-569 KGDEFRKMYPTVESY
+569 GAEFRKMYPTVESY
-584 INAITSQT
+584 INSITSQT

>member
-44 RTNPNATYALT
+44 RANPNATYALT

-90 TQQGVGGASMFVPEQ
+90 TQQGFGGASMFVPEQ
-105 QKEQYLAQQL
+105 QKQQYLAQQL

-126 IDMQGTQPIDMQG
+126 IDMQG
-139 INTPAPGPEQLMA
+139 INTPAPGPEELMA
-152 AGGIT
+152 VGGIT
-157 RLPTPNVGQNYAGG
+157 RLPTSNIGQNYAGG
-171 GIVSFAEGG
+171 GIVAFQNGGDVGG

-189 GLNDEEINNLLKL
+189 GLNDQEINDLLKL
-202 AKEGKEYKVKSPTE
+202 AKEEKEYKVKSPFE
-216 KGIKNLTFDQRLKD
+216 RKGLKD
-230 EANKLGDS
+230 LQLNTDFTKSLEDGE
-238 IAGPFGNSFGM
+238 M
-249 MEDYKPDGI
+249 VDYKPQGDL
-258 KTNAEVK
+258 ELK

-279 SPTKDFDDGRTT
+279 SPTKNFDDGRTT
-291 DELATDIMSLESTD
+291 DQIATDIMDLESTD
-305 TSIDGRNTLPPTALS
+305 TSIEGRNTLPTTALS

-366 GDLAADIEKDR
+366 GGLAADIEKDR

-430 EDRALKAMEL
+430 EDRALKTMEL

-490 ATLQAALI
+490 ATLNAALI

-536 KFMDLL
+536 KFMELL
-542 RPAGLGSFNSLI
+542 RPVGQGSYNSLVA
-554 GSLTKEYNDQASDIL
+554 SLNREYNDQASDIL

-584 INAITSQT
+584 INSITSQT

>member
-44 RTNPNATYALT
+44 RANPNATYALT

-90 TQQGVGGASMFVPEQ
+90 TQQGFGGASMFVPEQ
-105 QKEQYLAQQL
+105 QKQQYLAQQL
-115 MQQAGPQGTQP
+115 MQQAGP
-126 IDMQGTQPIDMQG
+126 QGTQPIDMQG

-157 RLPTPNVGQNYAGG
+157 RLPTSNIGQNYAGG
-171 GIVSFAEGG
+171 GIVAFQNGGDVGG

-189 GLNDEEINNLLKL
+189 GLNDQEINDLLKL
-202 AKEGKEYKVKSPTE
+202 AKEEKEYKVKSPFE
-216 KGIKNLTFDQRLKD
+216 RKGLKD
-230 EANKLGDS
+230 LQVNKDFIKSLEDGE
-238 IAGPFGNSFGM
+238 M
-249 MEDYKPDGI
+249 VDYKPQGDL
-258 KTNAEVK
+258 ELK

-291 DELATDIMSLESTD
+291 DQIATDIMGLESTD
-305 TSIDGRNTLPPTALS
+305 TSIDGRNTLPPTAIS

-366 GDLAADIEKDR
+366 GGLAADIEKDR

-490 ATLQAALI
+490 ASLQAALI

-503 EQYILLDQARKDP
+503 DSYILLDQAKRDP
-516 NFYTVVTGPGGKP
+516 NFYTVVTGPGGKK

-536 KFMDLL
+536 KFMELIK
-542 RPAGLGSFNSLI
+542 PYGQSSFNSLI
-554 GSLTKEYNDQASDIL
+554 GNLTKEYNDQASDIL

-584 INAITSQT
+584 INTITSQT
-592 GAVRPRQGQS
+592 GAFRPRQDQS

>member
-90 TQQGVGGASMFVPEQ
+90 TQQGFGGASMFVPEQ
-105 QKEQYLAQQL
+105 QKQQYLAQQL

-126 IDMQGTQPIDMQG
+126 IDMQG
-139 INTPAPGPEQLMA
+139 INTPAPGPEELMA
-152 AGGIT
+152 VGGIT
-157 RLPTPNVGQNYAGG
+157 RLPTSNIGQNYAGG
-171 GIVSFAEGG
+171 GIVAFQNGGDVGG

-189 GLNDEEINNLLKL
+189 GLNDQEINNLLKL
-202 AKEGKEYKVKSPTE
+202 AKEEKEYKVKSPFE
-216 KGIKNLTFDQRLKD
+216 RKGLKD
-230 EANKLGDS
+230 LQLNTDFTKSLEDGE
-238 IAGPFGNSFGM
+238 M
-249 MEDYKPDGI
+249 VDYKPQGDL
-258 KTNAEVK
+258 ELK

-279 SPTKDFDDGRTT
+279 SPTKNFDDGRTT
-291 DELATDIMSLESTD
+291 DQIATDIMDLESTD
-305 TSIDGRNTLPPTALS
+305 TSIEGRNTLPTTALS

-366 GDLAADIEKDR
+366 GGLAADIEKDR

-430 EDRALKAMEL
+430 EDRALKTMEL

-490 ATLQAALI
+490 ASLQAALI

-536 KFMDLL
+536 KFMELL
-542 RPAGLGSFNSLI
+542 RPMGQGSYNSLI
-554 GSLTKEYNDQASDIL
+554 ASLNKEYNDQASDIL

-584 INAITSQT
+584 INSITSQT

>member
-90 TQQGVGGASMFVPEQ
+90 TQQGFGGASMFVPEQ
-105 QKEQYLAQQL
+105 QKQQYLAQQL
-115 MQQAGPQGTQP
+115 MQQAGP
-126 IDMQGTQPIDMQG
+126 QGTQPIDMQG

-157 RLPTPNVGQNYAGG
+157 RLPTSNIGQNYAGG
-171 GIVSFAEGG
+171 GIVAFQNGGDVGG

-189 GLNDEEINNLLKL
+189 GLNDQEINDLLKL
-202 AKEGKEYKVKSPTE
+202 AKEEKEYKVKSPFE
-216 KGIKNLTFDQRLKD
+216 RKGLKD
-230 EANKLGDS
+230 LQLNKDFTKSLEDGE
-238 IAGPFGNSFGM
+238 M
-249 MEDYKPDGI
+249 VDYKPQGDL
-258 KTNAEVK
+258 ELK

-279 SPTKDFDDGRTT
+279 SPTKNFDDGRTT
-291 DELATDIMSLESTD
+291 DQIATDIMGLESTD
-305 TSIDGRNTLPPTALS
+305 TSIEGRNTLPPTALS

-366 GDLAADIEKDR
+366 GGLAADIEKDR

-430 EDRALKAMEL
+430 EDRALKTMEL

-490 ATLQAALI
+490 ASLQAALI

-503 EQYILLDQARKDP
+503 EQYILLDQAKKDP

-536 KFMDLL
+536 KFMELL
-542 RPAGLGSFNSLI
+542 KPMGQGSYNSLI
-554 GSLTKEYNDQASDIL
+554 ANLNKEYNDQASDIL

-584 INAITSQT
+584 INSITSQT

>member
-1 MAMGISGLMA
+1 MGEM
-11 DKNLRP
+11 
-17 ITDPNP
+17 
-23 VEVVEDLKSLPDNI
+23 V
-37 LAEYAQD
+37 
-44 RTNPNATYALT
+44 
-55 VLMSRKRAKDALV
+55 
-68 KEDMPETTVAEDVI
+68 
-82 ADVSGAPQ
+82 
-90 TQQGVGGASMFVPEQ
+90 
-105 QKEQYLAQQL
+105 
-115 MQQAGPQGTQP
+115 
-126 IDMQGTQPIDMQG
+126 
-139 INTPAPGPEQLMA
+139 
-152 AGGIT
+152 
-157 RLPTPNVGQNYAGG
+157 
-171 GIVSFAEGG
+171 
-180 ANFGFNNLV
+180 
-189 GLNDEEINNLLKL
+189 
-202 AKEGKEYKVKSPTE
+202 
-216 KGIKNLTFDQRLKD
+216 
-230 EANKLGDS
+230 
-238 IAGPFGNSFGM
+238 
-249 MEDYKPDGI
+249 DYKPQGDL
-258 KTNAEVK
+258 ELK

-279 SPTKDFDDGRTT
+279 SPTKNFDDGRTT
-291 DELATDIMSLESTD
+291 DQIATDIMGLESTD
-305 TSIDGRNTLPPTALS
+305 TSIEGRNTLPTTALS

-366 GDLAADIEKDR
+366 GGLAADIEKDR

-430 EDRALKAMEL
+430 EDRALKTMEL

-490 ATLQAALI
+490 ATLNAALI

-536 KFMDLL
+536 KFMELL
-542 RPAGLGSFNSLI
+542 RPVGQGSYNSLVA
-554 GSLTKEYNDQASDIL
+554 SLNREYNDQASDIL

-584 INAITSQT
+584 INSITSQT

>member
-44 RTNPNATYALT
+44 RANPNATYALT

-90 TQQGVGGASMFVPEQ
+90 TQQGFGGASMFVPEQ
-105 QKEQYLAQQL
+105 QKQQYLAQQL
-115 MQQAGPQGTQP
+115 MQQAGP
-126 IDMQGTQPIDMQG
+126 QGTQPIDMQG

-157 RLPTPNVGQNYAGG
+157 RLPTSNIGQNYAGG

-189 GLNDEEINNLLKL
+189 GLNDQEINDLLKL
-202 AKEGKEYKVKSPTE
+202 AKEEKEYKVKSPFE
-216 KGIKNLTFDQRLKD
+216 RKGLKD
-230 EANKLGDS
+230 LQVNKDFIKSLEDGE
-238 IAGPFGNSFGM
+238 M
-249 MEDYKPDGI
+249 VDYKPQGDL
-258 KTNAEVK
+258 ELK

-272 AEEKELK
+272 AEEKKLK

-291 DELATDIMSLESTD
+291 DQIATDIMGLESTD
-305 TSIDGRNTLPPTALS
+305 TSIDGRNTLPSTALS

-330 FDKLKSRYE
+330 FDKLRSRYE

-476 DADQRMAIAQLQAD
+476 DADQRMAVAQLQAD
-490 ATLQAALI
+490 ASLQAALI

-503 EQYILLDQARKDP
+503 DSYILLDQAKKDP
-516 NFYTVVTGPGGKP
+516 NFYTVVTGPGGKK

-536 KFMDLL
+536 KFMELIK
-542 RPAGLGSFNSLI
+542 PYGQSSYNSLI
-554 GSLTKEYNDQASDIL
+554 ANLTKEYNDQASDIL

-584 INAITSQT
+584 INTITSQT
-592 GAVRPRQGQS
+592 GAFRPRQDQS

-608 KIVDFNSLIKT
+608 KIVDFSSLIKT

>member
-37 LAEYAQD
+37 LSEYAQD
-44 RTNPNATYALT
+44 RSNPNATYALT
-55 VLMSRKRAKDALV
+55 VLMSRKRAKDALA
-68 KEDMPETTVAEDVI
+68 KEDMPDTTVAEDVI
-82 ADVSGAPQ
+82 ADVSDAPQ
-90 TQQGVGGASMFVPEQ
+90 TQQGFGGASMFVPQEQ
-105 QKEQYLAQQL
+105 KQQYLAQQL
-115 MQQAGPQGTQP
+115 MQQAGP
-126 IDMQGTQPIDMQG
+126 QGTQPIDMQG

-157 RLPTPNVGQNYAGG
+157 RLPTSNIGQNYAGG

-180 ANFGFNNLV
+180 ANFGFNNLA
-189 GLNDEEINNLLKL
+189 GLNDQEINDLLKL
-202 AKEGKEYKVKSPTE
+202 AKEEKEYKVKSPFE
-216 KGIKNLTFDQRLKD
+216 RKGLKD
-230 EANKLGDS
+230 LQVNKDFIKSLEDGE
-238 IAGPFGNSFGM
+238 M
-249 MEDYKPDGI
+249 VDYKPQD
-258 KTNAEVK
+258 NLELK

-272 AEEKELK
+272 AEEKALK
-279 SPTKDFDDGRTT
+279 SPTKNFDDGRTT
-291 DELATDIMSLESTD
+291 DQIATDIMDLESTD
-305 TSIDGRNTLPPTALS
+305 TSIDGRNTLPKTALS

-330 FDKLKSRYE
+330 FDKIKSRYE

-388 DLAFIEAGLLIAG
+388 DLAFIEAGLMIAG

-448 GKLGM
+448 GKMGM

-467 LLEIDKSQL
+467 LLELDKSQL
-476 DADQRMAIAQLQAD
+476 DADQRMAVAQLQAD
-490 ATLQAALI
+490 TTLQAALI

-503 EQYILLDQARKDP
+503 DSYILLDQAKKDP
-516 NFYTVVTGPGGKP
+516 NFYTVVAGPGGKK

-536 KFMDLL
+536 KFMELIK
-542 RPAGLGSFNSLI
+542 PYGQSSYNSLI
-554 GSLTKEYNDQASDIL
+554 ANLNKEYNDQATNIL
-569 KGDEFRKMYPTVESY
+569 TGDEFRKMYPTVESY
-584 INAITSQT
+584 INSITSQT

-602 TPGTQG
+602 TPETQG
-608 KIVDFNSLIKT
+608 KIVDFSSLIKT

>member
-68 KEDMPETTVAEDVI
+68 KEDMPKTTVAEDVI

-90 TQQGVGGASMFVPEQ
+90 TQQGFGGASMFVPEQ
-105 QKEQYLAQQL
+105 QKQQYLAKQL
-115 MQQAGPQGTQP
+115 MQQAGP
-126 IDMQGTQPIDMQG
+126 QGTQPIDMQG
-139 INTPAPGPEQLMA
+139 INTPAPGPEELMA
-152 AGGIT
+152 VGGIT
-157 RLPTPNVGQNYAGG
+157 RLPTSNIGQNYAGG
-171 GIVSFAEGG
+171 GIVAFQNGGDVGG

-189 GLNDEEINNLLKL
+189 GLNDQEINDLLKL
-202 AKEGKEYKVKSPTE
+202 AKEEKEYKVKSPFE
-216 KGIKNLTFDQRLKD
+216 RKGLKD
-230 EANKLGDS
+230 LQVNKDFIKSLEDGE
-238 IAGPFGNSFGM
+238 M
-249 MEDYKPDGI
+249 VDYKPQD
-258 KTNAEVK
+258 NLEFK

-272 AEEKELK
+272 TEEKKLK
-279 SPTKDFDDGRTT
+279 SPTKNFDDGRTT
-291 DELATDIMSLESTD
+291 DQIATDIMDLESTD
-305 TSIDGRNTLPPTALS
+305 TSIEGRNTLPTTALS

-330 FDKLKSRYE
+330 FVKLKSRYE

-366 GDLAADIEKDR
+366 GGLAADIEKDR

-430 EDRALKAMEL
+430 EDRALKTMEL

-490 ATLQAALI
+490 ASLQAALI

-503 EQYILLDQARKDP
+503 EQYILLDQAKKDP

-536 KFMDLL
+536 KFMELL
-542 RPAGLGSFNSLI
+542 KPMGQGSFNSLI
-554 GSLTKEYNDQASDIL
+554 ANLNKEYNDQATDIFT
-569 KGDEFRKMYPTVESY
+569 GAEFRKMYPTVESY
-584 INAITSQT
+584 INSITSQT

>member
-44 RTNPNATYALT
+44 RANPNATYALT
-55 VLMSRKRAKDALV
+55 VLMSRKRAKDALA

-90 TQQGVGGASMFVPEQ
+90 TQQGFGGASMFVPEQ
-105 QKEQYLAQQL
+105 QKQQYLAQQL
-115 MQQAGPQGTQP
+115 MQQAGP
-126 IDMQGTQPIDMQG
+126 QGTQPIDMQG

-157 RLPTPNVGQNYAGG
+157 RLPTSNIGQNYAGG

-189 GLNDEEINNLLKL
+189 GLNDQEINDLLKL
-202 AKEGKEYKVKSPTE
+202 AKEDKEYKVKSPFE
-216 KGIKNLTFDQRLKD
+216 RKGLKD
-230 EANKLGDS
+230 LQVNKDFIKSLEDGE
-238 IAGPFGNSFGM
+238 M
-249 MEDYKPDGI
+249 VDYKPQGDL
-258 KTNAEVK
+258 ELK

-272 AEEKELK
+272 AEEKALK
-279 SPTKDFDDGRTT
+279 SPTKNFDDGRTT
-291 DELATDIMSLESTD
+291 DQIATDIMGLESTD
-305 TSIDGRNTLPPTALS
+305 TSIDGRNTLPSTALS

-330 FDKLKSRYE
+330 FDKLRSRYE

-476 DADQRMAIAQLQAD
+476 DADQRMAVAQLQAD
-490 ATLQAALI
+490 ASLQAALI

-503 EQYILLDQARKDP
+503 DSYILLDQAKKDP
-516 NFYTVVTGPGGKP
+516 NFYTVVTGPGGKK

-536 KFMDLL
+536 KFMELIK
-542 RPAGLGSFNSLI
+542 PYGQSSYNSLI
-554 GSLTKEYNDQASDIL
+554 ANLTKEYNDQASDIL
-569 KGDEFRKMYPTVESY
+569 KGDEFIKMYPTPESY
-584 INAITSQT
+584 INAITGQT

>member
-68 KEDMPETTVAEDVI
+68 KEDMPKTTVAEDVI

-90 TQQGVGGASMFVPEQ
+90 TQQGFGGASMFVPEQ
-105 QKEQYLAQQL
+105 QKQQYLAQQL

-126 IDMQGTQPIDMQG
+126 IDMQG
-139 INTPAPGPEQLMA
+139 INTPAPGPEELMA
-152 AGGIT
+152 VGGIT
-157 RLPTPNVGQNYAGG
+157 RLPTSNIGQNYAGG
-171 GIVSFAEGG
+171 GIVAFQNGGDVGG

-189 GLNDEEINNLLKL
+189 GLNDQEINDLLKL
-202 AKEGKEYKVKSPTE
+202 AKEEKEYKVKSPTE

-249 MEDYKPDGI
+249 MEDYKPEGI

-279 SPTKDFDDGRTT
+279 SPTKNFDDGRTT
-291 DELATDIMSLESTD
+291 DQIATDIMGLESTD
-305 TSIDGRNTLPPTALS
+305 TSIEGRNTLPTTALS

-366 GDLAADIEKDR
+366 GGLAADIEKDR

-430 EDRALKAMEL
+430 EDRALKTMEL

-490 ATLQAALI
+490 ASLQAALI

-503 EQYILLDQARKDP
+503 DSYILLDQAKKDP

-536 KFMDLL
+536 KFMELL
-542 RPAGLGSFNSLI
+542 KPMGQGSFNSLI
-554 GSLTKEYNDQASDIL
+554 ANLNKEYNDQATDIFT
-569 KGDEFRKMYPTVESY
+569 GAEFRKMYPTVESY
-584 INAITSQT
+584 INSITSQT

>member
-90 TQQGVGGASMFVPEQ
+90 TQQGFGGASMFVPEQ
-105 QKEQYLAQQL
+105 QKQQYLAQQL
-115 MQQAGPQGTQP
+115 MQQAGP
-126 IDMQGTQPIDMQG
+126 QGTQPIDMQG

-157 RLPTPNVGQNYAGG
+157 RLPTSNIGQNYAGG
-171 GIVSFAEGG
+171 GIVAFQNGGDVGG

-189 GLNDEEINNLLKL
+189 GLNDQEINNLLKL
-202 AKEGKEYKVKSPTE
+202 AKEEKEYKVKSPLE
-216 KGIKNLTFDQRLKD
+216 RKGLKD
-230 EANKLGDS
+230 LQLNTDFTKSLEDGE
-238 IAGPFGNSFGM
+238 M
-249 MEDYKPDGI
+249 VDYKPQD
-258 KTNAEVK
+258 NLEFK

-279 SPTKDFDDGRTT
+279 SPTKNFDDGRTT
-291 DELATDIMSLESTD
+291 DQIATDIMGLESTD

-366 GDLAADIEKDR
+366 GGLAADIEKDR

-430 EDRALKAMEL
+430 EDRALKTMEL

-490 ATLQAALI
+490 ATLNAALI

-536 KFMDLL
+536 KFMELL
-542 RPAGLGSFNSLI
+542 RPVGQGSYNSLVA
-554 GSLTKEYNDQASDIL
+554 SLNREYNDQASDIL

-584 INAITSQT
+584 INSITSQT